1 MGAGQFSASDVAEL
15 YASGAAA
22 LSLPG
27 SGPGSYTYDPIKV
40 HAVIGVGT
48 ATYDYDANGNMTTR
62 GDQTLEWDAMNR
74 LSRVL
79 EGGVPIATFTYDGN
93 GQRIKREEGGETTV
107 YVGKYYEKNL
117 TTGVE
122 TFNYYL
128 GNRLVAFERG
138 GELRYLHQDHLTGTS
153 VLTTSTGAVDSDL
166 AYLPWGEVRESSG
179 TVDTDKASRDVKRAR
194 AAAPPRSG

>member
-1 MGAGQFSASDVAEL
+1 MG
-15 YASGAAA
+15 
-22 LSLPG
+22 
-27 SGPGSYTYDPIKV
+27 T
-40 HAVIGVGT
+40 T
-48 ATYDYDANGNMTTR
+48 TYDYDANGNMTRR

-93 GQRIKREEGGETTV
+93 GQRIKREEGGETIV

-128 GNRLVAFERG
+128 GGRLVAFERG
-138 GELRYLHQDHLTGTS
+138 GELRYVHQD
-153 VLTTSTGAVDSDL
+153 
-166 AYLPWGEVRESSG
+166 P
-179 TVDTDKASRDVKRAR
+179 
-194 AAAPPRSG
+194 